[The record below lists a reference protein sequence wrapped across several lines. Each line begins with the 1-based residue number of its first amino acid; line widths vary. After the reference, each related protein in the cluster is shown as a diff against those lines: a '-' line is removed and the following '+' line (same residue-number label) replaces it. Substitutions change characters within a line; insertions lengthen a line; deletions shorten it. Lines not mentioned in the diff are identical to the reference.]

1 MTFDVTSGHE
11 ATCGRAFAA
20 SASISLQ
27 LAHER
32 LGHMN
37 IAQVKRAVGSDAV
50 TGQRIAG
57 GDLVSCIT
65 CNKTKQT
72 RGSFP
77 PSTSRATKPL
87 EIIHMDTIGP
97 VQTMGFDSS
106 WYAVPVMYDF
116 SSYTTVLC
124 VKTKDQIAERII
136 NLPVFWQRQTGHQV
150 LCIRSDHGTEF
161 KGELDVW
168 CVAHGVHRQYSAVY
182 TPEQNGRAERAN
194 RDEIEGARALLFQ
207 RDCPVKFWPF
217 AMEARAYI
225 KNRVPAAGKPCAPL
239 TAMFPGQVPDLS
251 ELRVF
256 FCVFA
261 VPAYPSPSQSVGA
274 SLTQSVCLE
283 YMLAAAPAPKGGLW

>member
-1 MTFDVTSGHE
+1 MID
-11 ATCGRAFAA
+11 
-20 SASISLQ
+20 
-27 LAHER
+27 
-32 LGHMN
+32 
-37 IAQVKRAVGSDAV
+37 
-50 TGQRIAG
+50 
-57 GDLVSCIT
+57 
-65 CNKTKQT
+65 
-72 RGSFP
+72 
-77 PSTSRATKPL
+77 
-87 EIIHMDTIGP
+87 
-97 VQTMGFDSS
+97 
-106 WYAVPVMYDF
+106 DF

-136 NLPVFWQRQTGHQV
+136 NLLVFWQRQTGHQV

-283 YMLAAAPAPKGGLW
+283 YTLAAAPAPKGGLW